1 MAKNLNKTKYSN
13 ITPPDFNTFLNKN
26 PLSSSIYLSP
36 ITGEEIEAIIK
47 KLDDYKSNDFSPKLL
62 KQLLIPFSRSLSYL
76 FNSCMLTGVFPDE
89 LKVAKVIPLFK
100 TGNRR
105 DMSN

>member
-26 PLSSSIYLSP
+26 PLSSIYLSP
-36 ITGEEIEAIIK
+36 LIGEEIEAIIK

-76 FNSCMLTGVFPDE
+76 INSCMLTGVFPDE
-89 LKVAKVIPLFK
+89 LKVAKVIPLFE
-100 TGNRR
+100 NW
-105 DMSN
+105 